1 MNINDLKLDKNGITS
16 IIARGYIKGG
26 FIDELIGAN
35 KDKRITM
42 WQNCDRYYLCDRLCL
57 NMATDLRR
65 LLLENHDFDILI
77 IDCFV
82 EWCNTREVVEFL
94 KYVKD
99 CSLTKNKKIVIF
111 FKVKWDDKKID
122 DEIRLEDFKVY
133 KEIIE
138 KVSNDIYLINKED
151 VFTYK
156 MQDKEGNALSVWNYR
171 CSYLHRV
178 EMGESEKNTYLFPHD
193 FSRFILEGDCF
204 STTNVVCLQDANGL
218 FSKEE
223 MQELSQC
230 FSELN
235 HGAMAISAEN
245 LINEHL
251 SLPESVINPSDI
263 LEQYDE
269 YNKLLI
275 YNFEYLKGKENSAK
289 FVCNLIERFYQKNK
303 PVAIISQ
310 CDIKDIE
317 YCPSFSFYNK
327 IDKYIVE

>member
-1 MNINDLKLDKNGITS
+1 MNINNLKLDKNGITS

-26 FIDELIGAN
+26 IIDAIIGAN
-35 KDKRITM
+35 KDKRINM
-42 WQNCDRYYLCDRLCL
+42 WQNCDRYYPCDRLCL

-82 EWCNTREVVEFL
+82 EWCNTREVIDFL

-111 FKVKWDDKKID
+111 FKAKWDDKKFD
-122 DEIRLEDFKVY
+122 DEISLEDFKVY

-138 KVSNDIYLINKED
+138 EVSNDIFLINKED
-151 VFTYK
+151 TFTCK
-156 MQDKEGNALSVWNYR
+156 IQDKEGNTLSIWNHR
-171 CSYLHRV
+171 GLLLRRV
-178 EMGESEKNTYLFPHD
+178 EMVENEKKTYIFSHD
-193 FSRFILEGDCF
+193 FSRFILREKCF
-204 STTNVVCLQDANGL
+204 LSSNIVCIQNKNGL

-223 MQELSQC
+223 MQELGQC
-230 FSELN
+230 FAELN

-251 SLPESVINPSDI
+251 SLPESVVNPSDMP
-263 LEQYDE
+263 EQYDE
-269 YNKLLI
+269 YKELLI

-289 FVCNLIERFYQKNK
+289 FVCDLIERFYQKNK
-303 PVAIISQ
+303 PVALISQ
-310 CDIKDIE
+310 CDIRDIE
-317 YCPSFSFYNK
+317 YCQECSFYDQ
-327 IDKYIVE
+327 IAKYIVE